1 MSKNKY
7 INEDT
12 YQTLQEVSI
21 ETQSDYEKAR
31 EPLWVENNNEFEK
44 YQIFVGTPVHSD
56 VSIHYTQAL
65 IEFQKECFQKKLKVS
80 FHLIKSS
87 LVTQGRNLCVAGF
100 LESKATHLLFID
112 SDIYFQGKSIFTM
125 LKANKHIISVPY
137 PLRHLCGIRHL
148 KKCKKVKLNHRM
160 ILEDLFIPIL

>member
-31 EPLWVENNNEFEK
+31 EPLWKDDIDQFKK
-44 YQIFVGTPVHSD
+44 YQLFVATPVHSE

-65 IEFQKECFQKKLKVS
+65 IEFQQECFNKKLKVS

-87 LVTQGRNLCVAGF
+87 LVTQGRNLSVAGF

-125 LKANKHIISVPY
+125 LKAE
-137 PLRHLCGIRHL
+137 
-148 KKCKKVKLNHRM
+148 KL
-160 ILEDLFIPIL
+160 